1 MNIYVGRKRDEFQ
14 YGCQIRLTGNV
25 CLYVCTALYP
35 DRYIE
40 TVNFSIWRQNLYS
53 LLLLTFMLI
62 IYFILFQQETVGNRD
77 IREVR
82 LTIKAICS

>member
-1 MNIYVGRKRDEFQ
+1 
-14 YGCQIRLTGNV
+14 
-25 CLYVCTALYP
+25 
-35 DRYIE
+35 
-40 TVNFSIWRQNLYS
+40 
-53 LLLLTFMLI
+53 MLI